1 MEYILRD
8 LNEYD
13 RNKYIIIG
21 DRLDSDILGGI
32 NSNIKTIYVNRN
44 NINDENIKPDYEI
57 NSLDNIKNIL

>member
-32 NSNIKTIYVNRN
+32 NSNIKTIYLNKN
-44 NINDENIKPDYEI
+44 NINDENIKNDYEI